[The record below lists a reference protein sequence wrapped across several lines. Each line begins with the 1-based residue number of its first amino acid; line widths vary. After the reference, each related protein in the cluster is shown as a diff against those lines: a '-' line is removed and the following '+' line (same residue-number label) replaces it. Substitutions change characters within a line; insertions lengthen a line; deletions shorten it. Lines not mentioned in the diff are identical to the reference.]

1 MAKKENII
9 YDDEK
14 ALGFNLTNLVGF
26 GGFNDKGDVMLIQ
39 AMFNFIVEGTG
50 SLSKLGIKST
60 IDLPDV
66 TGFFGGDTGFT
77 IMSFQLKW
85 MPMLTA
91 QRSGLLFPGYYK
103 DKIPAMGTDD
113 RRQAMFLLHQF
124 AQDSA
129 ARLNETDYT
138 QAMLKEFPEIRP
150 FIK

>member
-1 MAKKENII
+1 MAKKETIT

-14 ALGFNLTNLVGF
+14 VVGFNLTNMVGY

-39 AMFNFIVEGTG
+39 AMVNFIVEGTG
-50 SLSKLGIKST
+50 TLSKLGIKSKS
-60 IDLPDV
+60 DLPDI
-66 TGFFGGDTGFT
+66 TGSFGGDTGFL

-85 MPMLTA
+85 MSTLTA

-103 DKIPAMGTDD
+103 DKIPAMGADD

-124 AQDSA
+124 AQESA

-138 QAMLKEFPEIRP
+138 VAILKEFPDLRK